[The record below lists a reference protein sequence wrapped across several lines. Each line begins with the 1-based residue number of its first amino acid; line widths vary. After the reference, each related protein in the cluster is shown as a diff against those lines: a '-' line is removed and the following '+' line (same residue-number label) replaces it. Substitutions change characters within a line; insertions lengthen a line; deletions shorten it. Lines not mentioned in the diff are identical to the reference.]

1 MNIPGLITARQASA
15 AIAARRLIING
26 AGDGLAEQAVDGSA
40 LIIGVSTDVG
50 AAAGDTFDVIR
61 SGLVPV
67 TYGGDVA
74 LGDRLTA
81 DANGR
86 AVTAAAGDY
95 FIGYAEEAGAEDEI
109 GSAWIAPGQLPAAA
123 GA

>member
-1 MNIPGLITARQASA
+1 MNIPGLITARQASTA
-15 AIAARRLIING
+15 VTARRLIING
-26 AGDGLAEQAVDGSA
+26 ASDGLAGQAVDGSA

-61 SGLVPV
+61 SGLAPV

-86 AVTAAAGDY
+86 AVTAATGDY
-95 FIGYAEEAGAEDEI
+95 FIGYAEEAGAADEI
-109 GSAWIAPGQLPAAA
+109 GSAWIAPGQLPAA
-123 GA
+123 

>member
-1 MNIPGLITARQASA
+1 MNIPGLITARQSSTTV
-15 AIAARRLIING
+15 IARRLIING
-26 AGDGLAEQAVDGSA
+26 ASDGLAGQATDGSA
-40 LIIGVSTDVG
+40 LIIGVSTDVD
-50 AAAGDTFDVIR
+50 AAPGDTFDVIR
-61 SGLVPV
+61 SGLAPV

-81 DANGR
+81 DADGK

-95 FIGYAEEAGAEDEI
+95 FIGYAEVTGAADEI
-109 GSAWIAPGQLPAAA
+109 GSVWIAPGQLPAA